1 MAGIIPN
8 LAGIMVGVG
17 QNFPMSAC
25 EPTVHCTLKP
35 LFLSKTQIKEK
46 YEKLS
51 HIGGESLQGSII
63 ACFQDEDEVQSV
75 R

>member
-25 EPTVHCTLKP
+25 EPTVHCRGSGDNAWGWCGDIAGVVGTLR
-35 LFLSKTQIKEK
+35 ERC
-46 YEKLS
+46 
-51 HIGGESLQGSII
+51 GDI
-63 ACFQDEDEVQSV
+63 AGVLRFVCPD
-75 R
+75 